1 MICLKDPET
10 QYVNRLVKKY
20 GKDIDIHFGHSHHS
34 QYNFNQTKLLEGTF
48 SIKSIRKYRKS
59 SIGLGHCYEID
70 LILNGKVFASWNGE
84 RKFWGSELLQ
94 NKNVSKIRVNKLI
107 RRHIVKDIQIYLI
120 TFGIDVNAYYS
131 LSVKKI
137 EWV

>member
-10 QYVNRLVKKY
+10 QYLNGLVKKY
-20 GKDIDIHFGHSHHS
+20 GKDIDIHFGHGNN
-34 QYNFNQTKLLEGTF
+34 QYSPNQTKSLEGTF

-59 SIGLGHCYEID
+59 SIGFGPCYEID
-70 LILNGKVFASWNGE
+70 LILNGKVFAWWNGE
-84 RKFWGSELLQ
+84 RKFWSSELLQ

-107 RRHIVKDIQIYLI
+107 RKHIVRDIQLYLL
-120 TFGIDVNAYYS
+120 TFGIDVNPYIS
-131 LSVKKI
+131 LSVKKV

>member
-20 GKDIDIHFGHSHHS
+20 GKDIDIHFGHGHS
-34 QYNFNQTKLLEGTF
+34 QYSLNQTKSLEGTF

-59 SIGLGHCYEID
+59 FIVFGPCYEID
-70 LILNGKVFASWNGE
+70 LILNGKVFAWWNGE

-107 RRHIVKDIQIYLI
+107 RKHIVRDIQLYLL
-120 TFGIDVNAYYS
+120 TFGIDVNPYIT
-131 LSVKKI
+131 LSVKKV

>member
-10 QYVNRLVKKY
+10 QYLNGLVKKY
-20 GKDIDIHFGHSHHS
+20 GQNVDIHFGHLSGI
-34 QYNFNQTKLLEGTF
+34 YGLNRTRTLEGTF

-59 SIGLGHCYEID
+59 SIGFGPCYEID
-70 LILNGKVFASWNGE
+70 LILNGKVFAFWNGE

-107 RRHIVKDIQIYLI
+107 RKNIVKDIQLYLL
-120 TFGIDVNAYYS
+120 TFGIDVSHFYS
-131 LSVKKI
+131 LSVKKV